1 MDETTRQNQVRWLVC
16 FACGE
21 PFEMVGQEAL
31 CPCGRSA
38 ARLEAGVVEVE
49 GPAKVLAPIETVIKA
64 EGGEWAPVPDDIV
77 IRRVVPD
84 GV

>member
-1 MDETTRQNQVRWLVC
+1 MDETTRQNEVRWLVC

-21 PFEMVGQEAL
+21 AFEMVGQEAL

-38 ARLEAGVVEVE
+38 ARMETGVLEIE
-49 GPAKVLAPIETVIKA
+49 GPAKVLAPIETVIRV
-64 EGGEWAPVPDDIV
+64 EGGEWTPVPDDIA

-84 GV
+84 AA